1 VSLPLAFGVV
11 LRQLRLEANLTQEEL
26 GLQADIQRKHVS
38 MLELGEKQP
47 TLATIFKLA
56 DALSVK
62 PSRFIQMVDIKRAE
76 IKD

>member
-1 VSLPLAFGVV
+1 VSLTIAFGVV
-11 LRQLRLEANLTQEEL
+11 LRQLRLEAELTQEEL

-56 DALSVK
+56 DALNVK
-62 PSRFIQMVDIKRAE
+62 PSRFIQMVDANRS
-76 IKD
+76 DV